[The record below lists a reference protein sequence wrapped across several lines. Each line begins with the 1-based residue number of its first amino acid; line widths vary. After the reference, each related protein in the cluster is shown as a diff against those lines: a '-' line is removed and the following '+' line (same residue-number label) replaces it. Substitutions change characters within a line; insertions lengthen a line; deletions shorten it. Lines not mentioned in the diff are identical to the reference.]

1 MSWNNVIS
9 ADVLMDIVEQIR
21 KEPKQLHFDE
31 DLFAPC
37 YMIKE
42 EYLTSCNEAFTWI
55 TPTGSGPSGTISK
68 SVDHPAFAALR
79 KHLGVRGYIEIQT
92 GWINGDRVTK
102 PFHLNEV
109 PFNVGDKFVCASAMS
124 GHIKFHKRRKELT
137 QGHYDYA

>member
-21 KEPKQLHFDE
+21 KEPKQLHLDE
-31 DLFAPC
+31 KVFSPC
-37 YMIKE
+37 YTIHE
-42 EYLTSCNEAFTWI
+42 DYLTSCNEAFTWV

-79 KHLGVRGYIEIQT
+79 KHLSTHGYIKMPPVCV
-92 GWINGDRVTK
+92 NGDRVTK

-109 PFNVGDKFVCASAMS
+109 PFNVGDTFVCASAMA
-124 GHIKFHKRRKELT
+124 GHIKFHKRRRELT

>member
-21 KEPKQLHFDE
+21 KEPKQLHLDE
-31 DLFAPC
+31 EVFSPC
-37 YMIKE
+37 YTIHE
-42 EYLTSCNEAFTWI
+42 DYLTSCNEAFTWV

-79 KHLGVRGYIEIQT
+79 KHLSTRGYIEMQT

-109 PFNVGDKFVCASAMS
+109 PFDVGHKFVSASAMS
-124 GHIKFHKRRKELT
+124 GYLKCRKKY
-137 QGHYDYA
+137 GKSY